1 MRHIRAQLGLSLI
14 ELTVVL
20 AITGV
25 VIVPLTA
32 IFRTQL
38 RIPQKIAA
46 EFGVS
51 GQLHKFSQVLSE
63 DARAAQAFTP
73 GDGGDYGTFSWVELA
88 GPVPIPIAAR
98 YFFESVNAGQSQV
111 SVEGTGRVFREL
123 SRGGQT
129 SPPIIIIEGLDRFSD
144 LELQVE
150 EPFWAYS
157 LESGAWSYA
166 EGKVTALVSMGY
178 DAGPDL
184 GQEILTEKLVAEF
197 RPQRARPVE
206 MPPPG

>member
-1 MRHIRAQLGLSLI
+1 MTHIRQQLGLSLI

-25 VIVPLTA
+25 VIVPLTS

-46 EFGVS
+46 DFGAS

-63 DARAAQAFTP
+63 DARAAQAFIT
-73 GDGGDYGTFSWVELA
+73 GDGTDYGAFSWVELA
-88 GPVPIPIAAR
+88 GPIPIPITAR
-98 YFFESVNAGQSQV
+98 YFFQSADARQTQGTG
-111 SVEGTGRVFREL
+111 ERTGRVFREL
-123 SRGGQT
+123 SRGDQT
-129 SPPIIIIEGLDRFSD
+129 SSPIIVMEGLNRFSD

-150 EPFWAYS
+150 EPVWAYS
-157 LESGAWSYA
+157 PGSGTWRYSG
-166 EGKVTALVSMGY
+166 GKVTALVSLGY
-178 DAGPDL
+178 DAGPEL
-184 GQEILTEKLVAEF
+184 GHEILTEKLVAEF
-197 RPQRARPVE
+197 RPKRARPVE